1 VSVGN
6 RSHFGNRPFGNRGG
20 FGNGFG
26 NRCWNCGGFGG
37 GFGWGFGFGLW
48 PGWGFGY
55 PWLGFGYWDP
65 FYWDSL
71 SWGWPGYGYYGYPA
85 AYPYG
90 YGYGYNTYN
99 DNSSYSSPDNNS
111 SSPDTESESNSDSNS
126 VTAAPVDQGWSQPYS
141 GANATV
147 PVLLYM
153 KNGSVY
159 SARDYWFSNDQ
170 FHYVLMNGREVV
182 IDADQ
187 LDMKRT
193 NEENAKSGVR
203 FVVKSQPNSPPPP
216 PDDAAPAT
224 PASGNPGPAN

>member
-1 VSVGN
+1 MLELRRLRRRV
-6 RSHFGNRPFGNRGG
+6 
-20 FGNGFG
+20 
-26 NRCWNCGGFGG
+26 
-37 GFGWGFGFGLW
+37 
-48 PGWGFGY
+48 
-55 PWLGFGYWDP
+55 WLGLRLWLMAWLGIWI
-65 FYWDSL
+65 SL
-71 SWGWPGYGYYGYPA
+71 ARIRLLGSSF
-85 AYPYG
+85 
-90 YGYGYNTYN
+90 N